1 MDKILIEVS
10 LPAIN
15 ETFEVYIPL
24 DLKFYEI
31 TFLLSKMVTDLSNG
45 LFIANEDSTLYE
57 KESGKVININMSARE
72 LKFKNGDKLMM
83 L

>member
-10 LPAIN
+10 LPVIN
-15 ETFEVYIPL
+15 KVFEVYIPL

-57 KESGKVININMSARE
+57 KEFGKIININMSARE